1 MEVLELKPVKGKKTF
16 IFLVKK
22 ENNELTINEREV
34 LTDVLQSYPIKFSTI
49 DLNGKDP
56 VSFKGSDLAE
66 WLSEFNLHCFEVDI
80 PEYAKGYLYAELD
93 EKKEQYMGL
102 EHEYMLL
109 EDKDSF
115 KAQNLKSWIDY
126 LKDEYKKK
134 KTYLNVKLKSEW
146 IAKKILDIVSHYK
159 DDTLYLIHFT
169 PETLVM
175 ELKTILEEL
184 EVHVI
189 VGEIKAKF
197 LTPFQITHSEVN

>member
-16 IFLVKK
+16 IFLVNR
-22 ENNELTINEREV
+22 ENNELSSNERDV
-34 LTDVLQSYPIKFSTI
+34 LVDVLQSYPIKFTTI
-49 DLNGKDP
+49 DLNGKAP
-56 VSFKGSDLAE
+56 KTFKESDLAE
-66 WLSEFNLHCFEVDI
+66 CLNEFNLHCFEVDI

-93 EKKEQYMGL
+93 EKKEQYTGL
-102 EHEYMLL
+102 EHEYKSL

-126 LKDEYKKK
+126 LKDEYHKK

-146 IAKKILDIVSHYK
+146 IAKKILDIISHYK
-159 DDTLYLIHFT
+159 DDTIYLIHFT
-169 PETLVM
+169 PEALLM

-184 EVHVI
+184 EVRVI